1 MAQKRAKEVV
11 QFLSNCLKEKGLRV
25 SKIIVFG
32 SQAKGT
38 ATEESDIDIVI
49 VSEDFKR
56 KNIFKRADLTKDAE
70 IRTIRKFMVP
80 LDIITMTPDE
90 YENKKTFIAEYAQ
103 EGEVVFAGRSTK
115 HMVPIRGRTT

>member
-1 MAQKRAKEVV
+1 MAPKRAKEVV
-11 QFLSNCLKEKGLRV
+11 HFLSDCLKEKGLKV

-56 KNIFKRADLTKDAE
+56 KNIFRRADLTKDAE
-70 IRTIRKFMVP
+70 IRNHQKIHGAPRYYHHDP
-80 LDIITMTPDE
+80 
-90 YENKKTFIAEYAQ
+90 
-103 EGEVVFAGRSTK
+103 GR
-115 HMVPIRGRTT
+115 I